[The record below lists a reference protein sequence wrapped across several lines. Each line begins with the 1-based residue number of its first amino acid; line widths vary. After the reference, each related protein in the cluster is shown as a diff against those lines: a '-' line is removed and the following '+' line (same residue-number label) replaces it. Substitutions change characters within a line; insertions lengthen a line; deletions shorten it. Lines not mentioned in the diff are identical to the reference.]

1 MKSFANIIE
10 LDISSPD
17 TRLIFAPF
25 GGVWIASINEIY
37 SLYKDSYFD
46 ELFNIEENELY
57 NLFNIGSISVAEGG
71 QSSDNDRG
79 YIEVFSLEALYKQNK
94 SYYQYTENK
103 INYIAIHF
111 NNFETPYSKK
121 NIIINIKRL
130 FSTREWDAC
139 GDCPHC
145 VPPSVLDSNNNSP
158 AKGTLREAG
167 SRLITELNNIYIEP
181 RVEEIDT
188 ADIEGDSLSFDT
200 IQTNEMSVTLRNDDG
215 LFDDFSNL
223 YGNRFLVRQVFD
235 GSNFSDSKIIFSGF
249 IQKPEYSFL
258 ETVTITAS
266 DIRASFSAE
275 LPKNVFS
282 EKEYP
287 DLKNFPENVQ
297 SGEDIIDTCRTL
309 AAGHGII
316 VKLKPIKYYTPD
328 ILNPDLI
335 PEVVFEICDTSRHAI
350 ENIVNRNDPL
360 DENKLKPHI
369 YFIET
374 PESESEIIERE
385 NGKVISG
392 ELEIFIPEFKDYQDG
407 KGGQRVWTLDKEKG
421 QLIFRGHKQV
431 HSITDTNDNL
441 YEIYA
446 EINIPP
452 YKSLT
457 LMREIL
463 EDYENIA
470 YIKEN
475 YNIENWQLE
484 EERSREIAVLLDNDN
499 KKTTLDLIGELS
511 FLEQGRLE
519 IYDNK
524 IDFRRRR
531 AVASTRFR
539 SNEAKY
545 KIKQYCMGRVDKTV
559 EEGEYLSSCSIK
571 YDLLKSTYK
580 NIDFEEEAK
589 KRHRINAHEE
599 FETLLKRKEDAVNLS
614 NEIMKSRY
622 LLKEYYT
629 FEYYETLLFLKLFD
643 IVEFEYKRENGTY
656 YIKPCKCEILKLNIF
671 DNVIKL
677 RQL

>member
-46 ELFNIEENELY
+46 ELFSIKENELY
-57 NLFNIGSISVAEGG
+57 NLFNIGSISI
-71 QSSDNDRG
+71 DNDRG

-103 INYIAIHF
+103 INYIAVHF

-121 NIIINIKRL
+121 NILINIKRL
-130 FSTREWDAC
+130 FSTREW
-139 GDCPHC
+139 
-145 VPPSVLDSNNNSP
+145 LDVNNS
-158 AKGTLREAG
+158 
-167 SRLITELNNIYIEP
+167 LITELNNIYVEP

-188 ADIEGDSLSFDT
+188 ADIEGDSLAFDT

-215 LFDDFSNL
+215 LFDDFNNL
-223 YGNRFLVRQVFD
+223 YGNRFLVRQIFD
-235 GSNFSDSKIIFSGF
+235 GSDFSDSKIIFSGF

-258 ETVTITAS
+258 ESVTITAS

-275 LPKNVFS
+275 LPKNVFN

-297 SGEDIIDTCRTL
+297 SGEDTVDTCRTL

-350 ENIVNRNDPL
+350 ENIVNRNDKL
-360 DENKLKPHI
+360 DGNKLKPHI

-374 PESESEIIERE
+374 PESENEIIERE
-385 NGKVISG
+385 GTVISG
-392 ELEIFIPEFKDYQDG
+392 ELEIFIPEFKDYNDG
-407 KGGQRVWTLDKEKG
+407 KGSQRVWTLDKEKG

-446 EINIPP
+446 EIDIPP

-457 LMREIL
+457 LIREIL

-475 YNIENWQLE
+475 YNIENWQIE

-524 IDFRRRR
+524 IDFR
-531 AVASTRFR
+531 STRFR

-559 EEGEYLSSCSIK
+559 ESDEYLSSCSIK

-599 FETLLKRKEDAVNLS
+599 FETLLKRKEDAVSLS

-629 FEYYETLLFLKLFD
+629 FEYYETLDFLKLFD
-643 IVEFEYKRENGTY
+643 IVEFEYKRENGTH

>member
-1 MKSFANIIE
+1 MLKSFANIIE

-46 ELFNIEENELY
+46 ELFSIKENELY
-57 NLFNIGSISVAEGG
+57 NLFNIGSVSV
-71 QSSDNDRG
+71 DNDRG

-94 SYYQYTENK
+94 SYYQYKKDN

-139 GDCPHC
+139 
-145 VPPSVLDSNNNSP
+145 PPSVLDDNNNSP

-188 ADIEGDSLSFDT
+188 ADIEGDSLAFDT

-249 IQKPEYSFL
+249 IQKPEYAFL

-282 EKEYP
+282 EKEYS

-309 AAGHGII
+309 AAGHGIT
-316 VKLKPIKYYTPD
+316 VKLKPIKYYTPS

-350 ENIVNRNDPL
+350 ESIVNRNDPL

-385 NGKVISG
+385 GTVISG
-392 ELEIFIPEFKDYQDG
+392 ELEIFIPEFKDYNDG
-407 KGGQRVWTLDKEKG
+407 KGSQRVWTLDKEKG

-446 EINIPP
+446 EIDIPP

-457 LMREIL
+457 FIREIL

-475 YNIENWQLE
+475 YNIENWQIE

-519 IYDNK
+519 IDNNK
-524 IDFRRRR
+524 IDFR
-531 AVASTRFR
+531 STRFR

-559 EEGEYLSSCSIK
+559 ESDEYLSSCSIK

-580 NIDFEEEAK
+580 NTDFEEEAK
-589 KRHRINAHEE
+589 KRHRINTHEE
-599 FETLLKRKEDAVNLS
+599 FETLLKRKEDAVSLS

-629 FEYYETLLFLKLFD
+629 FEYYETLDFLKLFD

>member
-17 TRLIFAPF
+17 TKLIFAPY

-37 SLYKDSYFD
+37 SSYSNSYFN
-46 ELFNIEENELY
+46 ELFNIKENELY
-57 NLFNIGSISVAEGG
+57 NLFNIGSISV
-71 QSSDNDRG
+71 DNDRG
-79 YIEVFSLEALYKQNK
+79 YVEVFSLEALYKQNK
-94 SYYQYTENK
+94 SYYQYKKDN
-103 INYIAIHF
+103 ISYIAIHF
-111 NNFETPYSKK
+111 NNFETIYSKK
-121 NIIINIKRL
+121 NIIINIKKL
-130 FSTREWDAC
+130 FSTREW
-139 GDCPHC
+139 
-145 VPPSVLDSNNNSP
+145 LDSNNDF
-158 AKGTLREAG
+158 
-167 SRLITELNNIYIEP
+167 ITELNNMYIEP

-188 ADIEGDSLSFDT
+188 ADIEGDSLAFDT

-215 LFDDFSNL
+215 LFDDFANL
-223 YGNRFLVRQVFD
+223 YGNRFLVRQIFD
-235 GSNFSDSKIIFSGF
+235 SSNFEDSKIIFSGF

-266 DIRASFSAE
+266 DMRASFSTE

-287 DLKNFPENVQ
+287 DLKNFPENVE
-297 SGEDIIDTCRTL
+297 SGEDNIDTCRTL
-309 AAGHGII
+309 AAGHGVT

-335 PEVVFEICDTSRHAI
+335 PEVIFEICDTSRHAI
-350 ENIVNRNDPL
+350 ENIVNRNDKL
-360 DENKLKPHI
+360 DNNKLKPHV

-374 PESESEIIERE
+374 PESENEILEK
-385 NGKVISG
+385 NGTVISG
-392 ELEIFIPEFKDYQDG
+392 ELEIFIPEFKDYNDG
-407 KGGQRVWTLDKEKG
+407 KGSQRVWTLDKEKG

-446 EINIPP
+446 EIDIPP

-457 LMREIL
+457 LMREVL

-470 YIKEN
+470 YIEEN

-519 IYDNK
+519 VYDNK
-524 IDFRRRR
+524 IDFI
-531 AVASTRFR
+531 STRFR
-539 SNEAKY
+539 ENKAKY
-545 KIKQYCMGRVDKTV
+545 KLKQYCMGRVDKTV
-559 EEGEYLSSCSIK
+559 ESDEYLSSCSIK

-580 NIDFEEEAK
+580 NTEFEEEAK
-589 KRHRINAHEE
+589 KKHRINAHEE
-599 FETLLKRKEDAVNLS
+599 FETLLKLKEDAISLS

-629 FEYYETLLFLKLFD
+629 FEYYETLDFLKLFD
-643 IVEFEYKRENGTY
+643 IVEIEYERENGSY
-656 YIKPCKCEILKLNIF
+656 YIKPCLCEIIKLNIF

-677 RQL
+677 RQI

>member
-1 MKSFANIIE
+1 MIKSFANIIE
-10 LDISSPD
+10 LDISNPD
-17 TRLIFAPF
+17 IKLIFAPF
-25 GGVWIASINEIY
+25 GGVWAASINEIY
-37 SLYKDSYFD
+37 SQYLSSYFT
-46 ELFNIEENELY
+46 ELVNIQEDELY
-57 NLFNIGSISVAEGG
+57 NLFSIGSISV
-71 QSSDNDRG
+71 DNDRG

-103 INYIAIHF
+103 INYIAVHF

-130 FSTREWDAC
+130 FSTREW
-139 GDCPHC
+139 
-145 VPPSVLDSNNNSP
+145 LDGNNS
-158 AKGTLREAG
+158 
-167 SRLITELNNIYIEP
+167 LITELNNIYIEP

-188 ADIEGDSLSFDT
+188 ADIEGDSLAFDT

-223 YGNRFLVRQVFD
+223 YGNRFLVRQIFD
-235 GSNFSDSKIIFSGF
+235 SSDFSDSKIIFSGF
-249 IQKPEYSFL
+249 IQKPEYAFL

-297 SGEDIIDTCRTL
+297 SGEDTVDTCRTL

-350 ENIVNRNDPL
+350 ESIVNRNDPL

-385 NGKVISG
+385 NGAEGTHPAKVISG
-392 ELEIFIPEFKDYQDG
+392 ELEIFIPEFKDYQDD
-407 KGGQRVWTLDKEKG
+407 KGEQRVWILDKERG

-446 EINIPP
+446 EIDIPP

-457 LMREIL
+457 LIREIL

-475 YNIENWQLE
+475 YNIENWQIE

-519 IYDNK
+519 IDNNK
-524 IDFRRRR
+524 IDFR
-531 AVASTRFR
+531 STRFR

-545 KIKQYCMGRVDKTV
+545 KIKQYCMGRVDKTA
-559 EEGEYLSSCSIK
+559 ESDEYLSSCSIK

-580 NIDFEEEAK
+580 NTDFEEEAK

-599 FETLLKRKEDAVNLS
+599 FETLLKRKEDAVSLS

-629 FEYYETLLFLKLFD
+629 FEYYETLDFLKLFD

>member
-1 MKSFANIIE
+1 MLKSFANIIE

-46 ELFNIEENELY
+46 ELFSIKENELY
-57 NLFNIGSISVAEGG
+57 NLFNIGSVSV
-71 QSSDNDRG
+71 DNDRG

-94 SYYQYTENK
+94 SYYQYKKDN

-139 GDCPHC
+139 
-145 VPPSVLDSNNNSP
+145 PPSVLDSNNNSP

-167 SRLITELNNIYIEP
+167 SRLITELNNMYVEP

-188 ADIEGDSLSFDT
+188 ADIEGDSLAFDT

-223 YGNRFLVRQVFD
+223 YGNRFLVRQIFD
-235 GSNFSDSKIIFSGF
+235 GSDFDNSNIIFSGF

-309 AAGHGII
+309 AAGHGIT
-316 VKLKPIKYYTPD
+316 VKLKPIKYYTPS

-350 ENIVNRNDPL
+350 ESIVNRNDPL

-407 KGGQRVWTLDKEKG
+407 KGSQRVWTLDKEKG

-446 EINIPP
+446 EIDIPP

-457 LMREIL
+457 FIREIL

-475 YNIENWQLE
+475 YNIENWQIE

-519 IYDNK
+519 IDNNK
-524 IDFRRRR
+524 IDFR
-531 AVASTRFR
+531 STRFR

-559 EEGEYLSSCSIK
+559 ESDEYLSSCSIK

-580 NIDFEEEAK
+580 NTDFEEEAK
-589 KRHRINAHEE
+589 KRHRINTHEE
-599 FETLLKRKEDAVNLS
+599 FETLLKRKEDAVSLS

-629 FEYYETLLFLKLFD
+629 FEYYETLDFLKLFD

>member
-1 MKSFANIIE
+1 MKIFANIIE

-37 SLYKDSYFD
+37 SLYKDYYFD
-46 ELFNIEENELY
+46 ELFSIKENELY
-57 NLFNIGSISVAEGG
+57 SLFNIGSISI
-71 QSSDNDRG
+71 DNDRG

-130 FSTREWDAC
+130 FSTREW
-139 GDCPHC
+139 
-145 VPPSVLDSNNNSP
+145 LDSNNN
-158 AKGTLREAG
+158 
-167 SRLITELNNIYIEP
+167 LITELNNIYIEP

-188 ADIEGDSLSFDT
+188 VDIEGDSLAFDT

-249 IQKPEYSFL
+249 IQKPEYAFL

-275 LPKNVFS
+275 LPKNVFN

-297 SGEDIIDTCRTL
+297 SGEDTIDTCRTL

-316 VKLKPIKYYTPD
+316 VKLKPIKYYTPS

-335 PEVVFEICDTSRHAI
+335 PEVIFEICDTSRHAI

-392 ELEIFIPEFKDYQDG
+392 ELEIFIPEFKDYQDN
-407 KGGQRVWTLDKEKG
+407 KGEQRVWTLDKEKG

-519 IYDNK
+519 IYNNK
-524 IDFRRRR
+524 IDFI
-531 AVASTRFR
+531 STRFR

-599 FETLLKRKEDAVNLS
+599 FETLLKRKEDAVSLS

-629 FEYYETLLFLKLFD
+629 FEYYETLDFLKLFD

>member
-25 GGVWIASINEIY
+25 GGVWVASINEIY
-37 SLYKDSYFD
+37 SQYLSSYFT
-46 ELFNIEENELY
+46 ELVNIQEDELY
-57 NLFNIGSISVAEGG
+57 NLFSIGSISV
-71 QSSDNDRG
+71 DNDRG

-103 INYIAIHF
+103 INYIAVHF

-121 NIIINIKRL
+121 NILINIKRL
-130 FSTREWDAC
+130 FSTREWL
-139 GDCPHC
+139 DC
-145 VPPSVLDSNNNSP
+145 NNNSP
-158 AKGTLREAG
+158 QAG
-167 SRLITELNNIYIEP
+167 SRLITELNNIYVEP

-188 ADIEGDSLSFDT
+188 ADIEGDSLAFDT

-223 YGNRFLVRQVFD
+223 YGNRFLVRQIFD
-235 GSNFSDSKIIFSGF
+235 GSDFSDSKIIFSGF

-258 ETVTITAS
+258 ESVTITAS

-297 SGEDIIDTCRTL
+297 SGEDIVDTCRTF

-374 PESESEIIERE
+374 PESENEIIERE
-385 NGKVISG
+385 GTVISG
-392 ELEIFIPEFKDYQDG
+392 ELEIFIPEFKDYQDENG
-407 KGGQRVWTLDKEKG
+407 EQRVWILDKEKG
-421 QLIFRGHKQV
+421 QLIFRGHKQI

-441 YEIYA
+441 YELYA
-446 EINIPP
+446 EIDIPP

-457 LMREIL
+457 LIREIL

-475 YNIENWQLE
+475 YNIENWQIE

-519 IYDNK
+519 IDNNK
-524 IDFRRRR
+524 IDFI
-531 AVASTRFR
+531 STRFR

-599 FETLLKRKEDAVNLS
+599 FETLLKRKEDAVSLS

-629 FEYYETLLFLKLFD
+629 FEYYETLDFLKLFD

>member
-1 MKSFANIIE
+1 MLKSFANIIE

-37 SLYKDSYFD
+37 SLYKDSYFNK
-46 ELFNIEENELY
+46 LFNIKENELY
-57 NLFNIGSISVAEGG
+57 NLFNIGSISV
-71 QSSDNDRG
+71 DNDRG

-103 INYIAIHF
+103 INYIAVHF

-130 FSTREWDAC
+130 FSTREWANE
-139 GDCPHC
+139 
-145 VPPSVLDSNNNSP
+145 NN
-158 AKGTLREAG
+158 
-167 SRLITELNNIYIEP
+167 RLVTELNNLYVEP

-188 ADIEGDSLSFDT
+188 ADIEGDSLAFDT

-223 YGNRFLVRQVFD
+223 YGNRFLVRQIFD
-235 GSNFSDSKIIFSGF
+235 YQADSRMPADFNKSAGAYNEAGSVAAISDFSDSKIIFSGF

-297 SGEDIIDTCRTL
+297 SGEDTIDTCRTL
-309 AAGHGII
+309 AAGKGIT

-350 ENIVNRNDPL
+350 ESIVNRNDPL
-360 DENKLKPHI
+360 DNNKLKPHI
-369 YFIET
+369 FFIEKAQ
-374 PESESEIIERE
+374 SDSQLVIG
-385 NGKVISG
+385 GKTITG
-392 ELEIFIPEFKDYQDG
+392 DLEQFINEFRDYKDG
-407 KGGQRVWTLDKEKG
+407 KGTQRVWTLDKEKG
-421 QLIFRGHKQV
+421 QLIFRGEKQV
-431 HSITDTNDNL
+431 KSICAGMSDSSTNMSDEL
-441 YEIYA
+441 IEIYA
-446 EINIPP
+446 EIDIPP

-457 LMREIL
+457 LIREVL

-475 YNIENWQLE
+475 YNIENWQIE

-519 IYDNK
+519 IYNNK
-524 IDFRRRR
+524 IDFI
-531 AVASTRFR
+531 STRFR
-539 SNEAKY
+539 ENKAKY
-545 KIKQYCMGRVDKTV
+545 KIKQHCMGRVDKTA
-559 EEGEYLSSCSIK
+559 ESDEYLSSLSIK

-580 NIDFEEEAK
+580 NTDFEEEAK

-599 FETLLKRKEDAVNLS
+599 FETLLKRKEDAVSLS

-643 IVEFEYKRENGTY
+643 IVEFEYKRENGSY
-656 YIKPCKCEILKLNIF
+656 FIKPCLCEIVKLNIF
-671 DNVIKL
+671 DNIIKL

>member
-1 MKSFANIIE
+1 MLKSFANIIE

-17 TRLIFAPF
+17 TKLIFAPS

-37 SLYKDSYFD
+37 SSYSNSYFN
-46 ELFNIEENELY
+46 ELFNIKESELY
-57 NLFNIGSISVAEGG
+57 NLFNIGSISV
-71 QSSDNDRG
+71 DNDRG
-79 YIEVFSLEALYKQNK
+79 YVEVFSLEALYKQNK
-94 SYYQYTENK
+94 SYYQYKKDN
-103 INYIAIHF
+103 ISYIAIHF
-111 NNFETPYSKK
+111 NNFETIYSKK
-121 NIIINIKRL
+121 NIIINIKKL
-130 FSTREWDAC
+130 FSTREW
-139 GDCPHC
+139 
-145 VPPSVLDSNNNSP
+145 LDSNND
-158 AKGTLREAG
+158 
-167 SRLITELNNIYIEP
+167 LITELNNMYIEP

-188 ADIEGDSLSFDT
+188 ADIEGDSLAFDT
-200 IQTNEMSVTLRNDDG
+200 IQTNEMSVTLRNEDG
-215 LFDDFSNL
+215 LFDDFANL
-223 YGNRFLVRQVFD
+223 YGNRFLVRQIFD
-235 GSNFSDSKIIFSGF
+235 SSDFEDSKIIFSGF

-266 DIRASFSAE
+266 DMRASFSTE

-287 DLKNFPENVQ
+287 DLKNFPENVE
-297 SGEDIIDTCRTL
+297 SGEDNIDTCRTL
-309 AAGHGII
+309 AAGHGIT

-335 PEVVFEICDTSRHAI
+335 PEVIFEICDTSRHAI
-350 ENIVNRNDPL
+350 ENIVNRNDKL
-360 DENKLKPHI
+360 DNNKLKPHV

-374 PESESEIIERE
+374 PESENEILEK
-385 NGKVISG
+385 NGTVISG
-392 ELEIFIPEFKDYQDG
+392 ELEIFIPEFKDYNDG
-407 KGGQRVWTLDKEKG
+407 KGSQRVWTLDKEKG

-446 EINIPP
+446 EIDIPP

-457 LMREIL
+457 LMREVL

-519 IYDNK
+519 VYDNK
-524 IDFRRRR
+524 IDFI
-531 AVASTRFR
+531 STRFR
-539 SNEAKY
+539 ENKAKY
-545 KIKQYCMGRVDKTV
+545 KLKQYCMGRVDKTV
-559 EEGEYLSSCSIK
+559 ESDEYLSSCSIK

-580 NIDFEEEAK
+580 NTEFEEEAK
-589 KRHRINAHEE
+589 KKHRINAHEE
-599 FETLLKRKEDAVNLS
+599 FETLLKRKEDAISLS

-629 FEYYETLLFLKLFD
+629 FEYYETLDFLKLFD
-643 IVEFEYKRENGTY
+643 IVEIEYERENGSY
-656 YIKPCKCEILKLNIF
+656 YIKPCLCEIIKLNIF

-677 RQL
+677 RQI

>member
-1 MKSFANIIE
+1 MLKSFANIIE

-17 TRLIFAPF
+17 TKLIFAPS

-37 SLYKDSYFD
+37 SSYSNSYFN
-46 ELFNIEENELY
+46 ELFNIKESELY
-57 NLFNIGSISVAEGG
+57 NLFNIGSISV
-71 QSSDNDRG
+71 DNDRG
-79 YIEVFSLEALYKQNK
+79 YVEVFSLEALYKQNK
-94 SYYQYTENK
+94 SYYQYKKDN
-103 INYIAIHF
+103 ISYIAIHF
-111 NNFETPYSKK
+111 YNFETIYSKK
-121 NIIINIKRL
+121 NIIINIKKL
-130 FSTREWDAC
+130 FSTREW
-139 GDCPHC
+139 
-145 VPPSVLDSNNNSP
+145 LDSNND
-158 AKGTLREAG
+158 
-167 SRLITELNNIYIEP
+167 LITELNNMYIEP

-188 ADIEGDSLSFDT
+188 ADIEGDSLAFDT

-215 LFDDFSNL
+215 LFDDFANL
-223 YGNRFLVRQVFD
+223 YGNRFLVRQIFD
-235 GSNFSDSKIIFSGF
+235 SSNFEDSKIIFSGF

-266 DIRASFSAE
+266 DMRASFSTE

-287 DLKNFPENVQ
+287 DLKNFPENVD
-297 SGEDIIDTCRTL
+297 SGEDNIDTCRTL
-309 AAGHGII
+309 AAGHGIT

-335 PEVVFEICDTSRHAI
+335 PEVIFEICDTSRHAI
-350 ENIVNRNDPL
+350 ENIVNRNDKL
-360 DENKLKPHI
+360 DNNKLKPHI

-374 PESESEIIERE
+374 PESENEILE
-385 NGKVISG
+385 NNGTVISG
-392 ELEIFIPEFKDYQDG
+392 ELEIFIPEFKDYNDG
-407 KGGQRVWTLDKEKG
+407 KGSQRVWTLDKEKG

-446 EINIPP
+446 EIDIPP

-457 LMREIL
+457 LMREVL

-470 YIKEN
+470 YIEEN

-519 IYDNK
+519 VYDNK
-524 IDFRRRR
+524 IDFI
-531 AVASTRFR
+531 STRFR
-539 SNEAKY
+539 ENKAKY
-545 KIKQYCMGRVDKTV
+545 KLKQYCMGRVDKTV
-559 EEGEYLSSCSIK
+559 ESDEYLSSCSIK

-580 NIDFEEEAK
+580 NTEFEEEAK
-589 KRHRINAHEE
+589 KKHRINAHEE
-599 FETLLKRKEDAVNLS
+599 FETLLKLKEDAISLS

-629 FEYYETLLFLKLFD
+629 FEYYETLDFLKLFD
-643 IVEFEYKRENGTY
+643 IVEIVYERENGCY
-656 YIKPCKCEILKLNIF
+656 YIKPCLCEIIKLNIF

-677 RQL
+677 RQI

>member
-1 MKSFANIIE
+1 MKIFANIIE

-37 SLYKDSYFD
+37 SLYKDYYFD
-46 ELFNIEENELY
+46 ELFSIKENELY
-57 NLFNIGSISVAEGG
+57 SLFNIGSISI
-71 QSSDNDRG
+71 DNDRG

-130 FSTREWDAC
+130 FSTREW
-139 GDCPHC
+139 
-145 VPPSVLDSNNNSP
+145 LDSNNN
-158 AKGTLREAG
+158 
-167 SRLITELNNIYIEP
+167 LITELNNIYIEP

-188 ADIEGDSLSFDT
+188 VDIEGDSLAFDT

-249 IQKPEYSFL
+249 IQKPEYAFL

-275 LPKNVFS
+275 LPKNVFN

-297 SGEDIIDTCRTL
+297 SGEDTIDTCRTL

-316 VKLKPIKYYTPD
+316 VKLKPIKYYTPS

-335 PEVVFEICDTSRHAI
+335 PEVIFEICDTSRHAI

-385 NGKVISG
+385 NGTIISG
-392 ELEIFIPEFKDYQDG
+392 ELEIFIPEFKDYNDG
-407 KGGQRVWTLDKEKG
+407 KGSQRVWTLDKEKG

-519 IYDNK
+519 IYNNK
-524 IDFRRRR
+524 IDFI
-531 AVASTRFR
+531 STRFR

-599 FETLLKRKEDAVNLS
+599 FETLLKRKEDAVSLS

-629 FEYYETLLFLKLFD
+629 FEYYETLDFLKLFD

>member
-1 MKSFANIIE
+1 MVNIH
-10 LDISSPD
+10 S
-17 TRLIFAPF
+17 IF
-25 GGVWIASINEIY
+25 
-37 SLYKDSYFD
+37 
-46 ELFNIEENELY
+46 LY
-57 NLFNIGSISVAEGG
+57 N
-71 QSSDNDRG
+71 
-79 YIEVFSLEALYKQNK
+79 
-94 SYYQYTENK
+94 

-139 GDCPHC
+139 
-145 VPPSVLDSNNNSP
+145 PPSVLDSNNNSP

-167 SRLITELNNIYIEP
+167 SRLITELNNMYVEP

-188 ADIEGDSLSFDT
+188 ADIEGDSLAFDT

-223 YGNRFLVRQVFD
+223 YGNRFLVRQIFD
-235 GSNFSDSKIIFSGF
+235 GSDFDNSNIIFSGF

-282 EKEYP
+282 EKEYS

-297 SGEDIIDTCRTL
+297 SGEDTIDTCRTL
-309 AAGHGII
+309 AAGHGIT
-316 VKLKPIKYYTPD
+316 VKLKPIKYYTPS

-350 ENIVNRNDPL
+350 ESIVNRNDPL

-374 PESESEIIERE
+374 PESENEIIERE
-385 NGKVISG
+385 GTVISG
-392 ELEIFIPEFKDYQDG
+392 ELEIFIPEFKDYNDG
-407 KGGQRVWTLDKEKG
+407 KGSQRVWTLDKEKG

-446 EINIPP
+446 EIDIPP

-457 LMREIL
+457 FIREIL

-475 YNIENWQLE
+475 YNIENWQIE

-519 IYDNK
+519 IDNNK
-524 IDFRRRR
+524 IDFR
-531 AVASTRFR
+531 STRFR
-539 SNEAKY
+539 ENKAKY

-599 FETLLKRKEDAVNLS
+599 FETLLKRKEDAVSLS

-629 FEYYETLLFLKLFD
+629 FEYYETLDFLKLFD
-643 IVEFEYKRENGTY
+643 IVEFEYKRENGTH

>member
-1 MKSFANIIE
+1 MLKSFANIIE

-46 ELFNIEENELY
+46 ELFSIKENELY
-57 NLFNIGSISVAEGG
+57 NLFNIGSVSV
-71 QSSDNDRG
+71 DNDRG

-94 SYYQYTENK
+94 SYYQYKKDN

-139 GDCPHC
+139 
-145 VPPSVLDSNNNSP
+145 PPSVLDSNNNSP

-188 ADIEGDSLSFDT
+188 ADIEGDSLAFDT

-249 IQKPEYSFL
+249 IQKPEYAFL

-282 EKEYP
+282 EKEYS

-297 SGEDIIDTCRTL
+297 SGEDTIDTCRTL
-309 AAGHGII
+309 AAGHGIT
-316 VKLKPIKYYTPD
+316 VKLKPIKYYTPS

-350 ENIVNRNDPL
+350 ESIVNRNDPL

-374 PESESEIIERE
+374 PESENEIIERE
-385 NGKVISG
+385 GTVISG
-392 ELEIFIPEFKDYQDG
+392 ELEIFIPEFKDYNDG
-407 KGGQRVWTLDKEKG
+407 KGSQRVWTLDKEKG

-446 EINIPP
+446 EIDIPP

-457 LMREIL
+457 FIREIL

-475 YNIENWQLE
+475 YNIENWQIE

-519 IYDNK
+519 IDNNK
-524 IDFRRRR
+524 IDFR
-531 AVASTRFR
+531 STRFR

-559 EEGEYLSSCSIK
+559 ESDEYLSSCSIK

-580 NIDFEEEAK
+580 NTDFEEEAK
-589 KRHRINAHEE
+589 KRHRINTHEE
-599 FETLLKRKEDAVNLS
+599 FETLLKRKEDAVSLS

-629 FEYYETLLFLKLFD
+629 FEYYETLDFLKLFD

>member
-1 MKSFANIIE
+1 MLKSFANIIE

-17 TRLIFAPF
+17 TKLIFAPS

-37 SLYKDSYFD
+37 SSYSNSYFN
-46 ELFNIEENELY
+46 ELFNIKESELY
-57 NLFNIGSISVAEGG
+57 NLFNIGSISV
-71 QSSDNDRG
+71 DNDRG
-79 YIEVFSLEALYKQNK
+79 YVEVFSLEALYKQNK
-94 SYYQYTENK
+94 SYYQYKKDN
-103 INYIAIHF
+103 ISYIAIHF
-111 NNFETPYSKK
+111 NNFETIYSKN
-121 NIIINIKRL
+121 NIIINIKKL
-130 FSTREWDAC
+130 FSTREW
-139 GDCPHC
+139 
-145 VPPSVLDSNNNSP
+145 LDSNND
-158 AKGTLREAG
+158 
-167 SRLITELNNIYIEP
+167 LITELNNMYIEP

-188 ADIEGDSLSFDT
+188 ADIEGDSIAFDT
-200 IQTNEMSVTLRNDDG
+200 IQTNEMSVTLRNEDG
-215 LFDDFSNL
+215 LFDDFANL
-223 YGNRFLVRQVFD
+223 YGNRFLVRQIFD
-235 GSNFSDSKIIFSGF
+235 SSDFEDSKIIFSGF

-266 DIRASFSAE
+266 DMRASFSTE

-287 DLKNFPENVQ
+287 DLKNFPENVE
-297 SGEDIIDTCRTL
+297 SGEDNIDTCRTL

-335 PEVVFEICDTSRHAI
+335 PEVIFEICDTSRHAI
-350 ENIVNRNDPL
+350 ENIVNRNDKL
-360 DENKLKPHI
+360 DNNKLKPHV

-374 PESESEIIERE
+374 PESENEILEK
-385 NGKVISG
+385 NGTVISG
-392 ELEIFIPEFKDYQDG
+392 ELEIFIPEFKDYNDG
-407 KGGQRVWTLDKEKG
+407 KGSQRVWTLDKEKG

-446 EINIPP
+446 EIDIPP

-457 LMREIL
+457 LMREVL

-475 YNIENWQLE
+475 YNLENWQLE

-519 IYDNK
+519 VYDNK
-524 IDFRRRR
+524 IDFI
-531 AVASTRFR
+531 STRFR
-539 SNEAKY
+539 ENKAKY
-545 KIKQYCMGRVDKTV
+545 KLKQYCMGRIDKTV
-559 EEGEYLSSCSIK
+559 ESDEYLSSCSIK

-580 NIDFEEEAK
+580 NTEFEEEAK
-589 KRHRINAHEE
+589 KKHRINAHEE
-599 FETLLKRKEDAVNLS
+599 FETLLKLKEDAISLS

-629 FEYYETLLFLKLFD
+629 FEYYETLDFLKLFD
-643 IVEFEYKRENGTY
+643 IVEIEYERENGSY
-656 YIKPCKCEILKLNIF
+656 YIKPCLCEIIKLNIF

-677 RQL
+677 RQI

>member
-1 MKSFANIIE
+1 MIKSFANIIE

-17 TRLIFAPF
+17 TRLIFAPSA
-25 GGVWIASINEIY
+25 GVWIASINEIY
-37 SLYKDSYFD
+37 SLYKDSYFN

-57 NLFNIGSISVAEGG
+57 NLFNIGSISV
-71 QSSDNDRG
+71 DNDRG
-79 YIEVFSLEALYKQNK
+79 YIEVFSLEALYQQNK

-130 FSTREWDAC
+130 FSTREW
-139 GDCPHC
+139 
-145 VPPSVLDSNNNSP
+145 LDSNNS
-158 AKGTLREAG
+158 
-167 SRLITELNNIYIEP
+167 LITELNNIYIEP

-188 ADIEGDSLSFDT
+188 ADIEGDSLAFDT

-215 LFDDFSNL
+215 LFDDFINL

-235 GSNFSDSKIIFSGF
+235 GSDFFDSKIIFSGF
-249 IQKPEYSFL
+249 IQKPDYAFL

-266 DIRASFSAE
+266 DIRASFSTE

-282 EKEYP
+282 EKEYS

-297 SGEDIIDTCRTL
+297 SGEDTIDTCRTL

-350 ENIVNRNDPL
+350 ESIVNRNDKL
-360 DENKLKPHI
+360 DGNKLKPHI

-374 PESESEIIERE
+374 PESENEIIERE
-385 NGKVISG
+385 GTVISG
-392 ELEIFIPEFKDYQDG
+392 ELEIFIPEFKDYNDG
-407 KGGQRVWTLDKEKG
+407 KGSQRVWTLDKEKG

-446 EINIPP
+446 EIDIPP

-475 YNIENWQLE
+475 YNIENWQIE
-484 EERSREIAVLLDNDN
+484 EERSREIAILLDNDN

-524 IDFRRRR
+524 IDFI
-531 AVASTRFR
+531 STRFR

-580 NIDFEEEAK
+580 NTDFEEEAK

-599 FETLLKRKEDAVNLS
+599 FETLLKRKEDTISLS

-629 FEYYETLLFLKLFD
+629 FEYYETLDFLKLFD
-643 IVEFEYKRENGTY
+643 IVEFEYRRENGTY

>member
-1 MKSFANIIE
+1 MLKSFANIIE

-17 TRLIFAPF
+17 TRLIFAPS
-25 GGVWIASINEIY
+25 GCVWVASINEIY
-37 SLYKDSYFD
+37 SLYRDSYFN

-57 NLFNIGSISVAEGG
+57 NLFNIGSISV
-71 QSSDNDRG
+71 DNDRG

-94 SYYQYTENK
+94 SYYQYKKDN
-103 INYIAIHF
+103 INYIAVHF
-111 NNFETPYSKK
+111 NNFETIYSKK

-130 FSTREWDAC
+130 FSTREW
-139 GDCPHC
+139 
-145 VPPSVLDSNNNSP
+145 LDSNNNSP
-158 AKGTLREAG
+158 QAG
-167 SRLITELNNIYIEP
+167 SRLITELNNMYIEP

-188 ADIEGDSLSFDT
+188 ADIEGDSLAFDT

-223 YGNRFLVRQVFD
+223 YGNRFLVRQIFD
-235 GSNFSDSKIIFSGF
+235 YQADSRMPADFNKSAGAYNEAGSVATIKDSKIIFSGF

-266 DIRASFSAE
+266 DIRASFSTE

-282 EKEYP
+282 EKEYS

-297 SGEDIIDTCRTL
+297 SGEDTIDTCRTL
-309 AAGHGII
+309 AAGHGIT

-335 PEVVFEICDTSRHAI
+335 PEVVFEICDTSRNAI
-350 ENIVNRNDPL
+350 ESIVNRNDPL
-360 DENKLKPHI
+360 DNNKLKPHI

-374 PESESEIIERE
+374 PESENEIIER
-385 NGKVISG
+385 NGTVISG
-392 ELEIFIPEFKDYQDG
+392 ELEIFIPEFKDYNDG
-407 KGGQRVWTLDKEKG
+407 NGEQRVWTLDKEKG
-421 QLIFRGHKQV
+421 QLIFRGKNQV

-446 EINIPP
+446 EIDIPP

-457 LMREIL
+457 LIREIL

-475 YNIENWQLE
+475 YNIENWQIE

-519 IYDNK
+519 IDNNK
-524 IDFRRRR
+524 IDFI
-531 AVASTRFR
+531 STRFR

-545 KIKQYCMGRVDKTV
+545 KIKQYCMGRVDKTA
-559 EEGEYLSSCSIK
+559 ESDEYLSSCSIK

-580 NIDFEEEAK
+580 NTDFEEEAK

-599 FETLLKRKEDAVNLS
+599 FETLLKRKEDAVSLS

-629 FEYYETLLFLKLFD
+629 FEYYETLDFLKLFD

>member
-1 MKSFANIIE
+1 MLKSFANIIE

-37 SLYKDSYFD
+37 SKYSSSYFA
-46 ELFNIEENELY
+46 ELFSIKENELY

-130 FSTREWDAC
+130 FSTREWSDE
-139 GDCPHC
+139 
-145 VPPSVLDSNNNSP
+145 NN
-158 AKGTLREAG
+158 
-167 SRLITELNNIYIEP
+167 RLVTELNNIYIEP

-188 ADIEGDSLSFDT
+188 ADIEGDSLAFDT

-235 GSNFSDSKIIFSGF
+235 GSDFSDSKIIFSGF
-249 IQKPEYSFL
+249 IQKPDYAFL

-309 AAGHGII
+309 AVGHGII

-407 KGGQRVWTLDKEKG
+407 KGSQRVWTLDKEKG

-446 EINIPP
+446 EIDIPP

-457 LMREIL
+457 FIREIL

-475 YNIENWQLE
+475 YNIENWQIE
-484 EERSREIAVLLDNDN
+484 EERSREIALLLDNDN

-580 NIDFEEEAK
+580 NTDFEEEAK

-599 FETLLKRKEDAVNLS
+599 FETLLKRKEDAVSLS

-656 YIKPCKCEILKLNIF
+656 YIKPCLCEIVKLNIF

>member
-1 MKSFANIIE
+1 MLKSFANIIE

-37 SLYKDSYFD
+37 SLYRDSYFN
-46 ELFNIEENELY
+46 ELFFNIEENELY
-57 NLFNIGSISVAEGG
+57 NLFNIGSISI
-71 QSSDNDRG
+71 DNDRG

-94 SYYQYTENK
+94 SYYQYKKDN

-111 NNFETPYSKK
+111 NNFEIPYSKK

-139 GDCPHC
+139 
-145 VPPSVLDSNNNSP
+145 PPSVPDNNN
-158 AKGTLREAG
+158 
-167 SRLITELNNIYIEP
+167 RLITELNNIYIEP

-188 ADIEGDSLSFDT
+188 ADIEGDSLAFDT

-249 IQKPEYSFL
+249 IQKPEYAFL

-297 SGEDIIDTCRTL
+297 SGEDTIDTCRTL

-316 VKLKPIKYYTPD
+316 VKLKPIKYYTPS

-374 PESESEIIERE
+374 PESENEIIERE

-392 ELEIFIPEFKDYQDG
+392 ELEIFIPEFKDYQDN
-407 KGGQRVWTLDKEKG
+407 KGEQRVWTLDKEKG

-446 EINIPP
+446 EIDIPP

-475 YNIENWQLE
+475 YNIENWQIE

-499 KKTTLDLIGELS
+499 KKTTLDFIGELS

-524 IDFRRRR
+524 IDFI
-531 AVASTRFR
+531 STRFR

-580 NIDFEEEAK
+580 NTNFEEEAK

-599 FETLLKRKEDAVNLS
+599 FETLLKRKEDAINLS

-629 FEYYETLLFLKLFD
+629 FEYYETLDFLKLFD

>member
-1 MKSFANIIE
+1 MLKSFANIIE

-17 TRLIFAPF
+17 TRLIFAPS
-25 GGVWIASINEIY
+25 GGVWTASINEIY
-37 SLYKDSYFD
+37 SLYKDSYFN

-130 FSTREWDAC
+130 FSTREWSDE
-139 GDCPHC
+139 
-145 VPPSVLDSNNNSP
+145 NN
-158 AKGTLREAG
+158 
-167 SRLITELNNIYIEP
+167 RLVTELNNIYIEP

-188 ADIEGDSLSFDT
+188 ADIEGDSLAFDT

-223 YGNRFLVRQVFD
+223 YGNRFLVRQIFD
-235 GSNFSDSKIIFSGF
+235 GSDFDNSNIIFSGF

-282 EKEYP
+282 EKEYS

-297 SGEDIIDTCRTL
+297 SGEDTIDTCRTL

-316 VKLKPIKYYTPD
+316 VKLKPIKYYTPS

-335 PEVVFEICDTSRHAI
+335 PEVIFEICDTSRHAI

-385 NGKVISG
+385 NGTIISG
-392 ELEIFIPEFKDYQDG
+392 ELEIFIPEFKDYNDG

-519 IYDNK
+519 IYNNK
-524 IDFRRRR
+524 IDFI
-531 AVASTRFR
+531 STRFR

-599 FETLLKRKEDAVNLS
+599 FETLLKRKEDAVSLS

-629 FEYYETLLFLKLFD
+629 FEYYETLDFLKLFD
-643 IVEFEYKRENGTY
+643 IVEFEYKRENGTH

>member
-25 GGVWIASINEIY
+25 GGVWTASINEIY
-37 SLYKDSYFD
+37 SQYLSSYFT
-46 ELFNIEENELY
+46 ELVNIQEDELY
-57 NLFNIGSISVAEGG
+57 NLFNIGSISV
-71 QSSDNDRG
+71 DNDRG
-79 YIEVFSLEALYKQNK
+79 YIEVFSLEALYQQNK
-94 SYYQYTENK
+94 SYYQYIENK
-103 INYIAIHF
+103 INYIAVHF

-130 FSTREWDAC
+130 FSTREWA
-139 GDCPHC
+139 
-145 VPPSVLDSNNNSP
+145 DSNNNI
-158 AKGTLREAG
+158 
-167 SRLITELNNIYIEP
+167 ITELNNMYIEP

-188 ADIEGDSLSFDT
+188 ADIEGDSLAFDT

-223 YGNRFLVRQVFD
+223 YGNRFLVRQIFD
-235 GSNFSDSKIIFSGF
+235 GSDFDNSNIIFSGF

-258 ETVTITAS
+258 ETITITAS
-266 DIRASFSAE
+266 DIRASFSTE

-282 EKEYP
+282 EKEYS

-297 SGEDIIDTCRTL
+297 SGEDTIDTCRTL
-309 AAGHGII
+309 AAGHGIT

-335 PEVVFEICDTSRHAI
+335 PEVVFEICDTSRNAI
-350 ENIVNRNDPL
+350 ESIVNRNDKL
-360 DENKLKPHI
+360 DNNRLKPHI

-374 PESESEIIERE
+374 PESENEIIEK
-385 NGKVISG
+385 NGTVISG

-407 KGGQRVWTLDKEKG
+407 KGSQRVWTLDKEKG
-421 QLIFRGHKQV
+421 QLIFRGKNQV

-446 EINIPP
+446 EIDIPP

-457 LMREIL
+457 LIREIL

-475 YNIENWQLE
+475 YNIENWQIE

-519 IYDNK
+519 IYNNK
-524 IDFRRRR
+524 IDFI
-531 AVASTRFR
+531 STRFR

-559 EEGEYLSSCSIK
+559 ESDEYLSSCSIK

-580 NIDFEEEAK
+580 NTDFEEEAK

-599 FETLLKRKEDAVNLS
+599 FETLLKRKEDAVSLS

-629 FEYYETLLFLKLFD
+629 FEYYETLDFLKLFD
-643 IVEFEYKRENGTY
+643 IVEIEYKREDESY
-656 YIKPCKCEILKLNIF
+656 YIKPCLCEIIKLNIF

-677 RQL
+677 RQI

>member
-1 MKSFANIIE
+1 MIKSFANIIE

-17 TRLIFAPF
+17 TRLIFAPSA
-25 GGVWIASINEIY
+25 GVWIASINEIY
-37 SLYKDSYFD
+37 SLYKDSYFN

-57 NLFNIGSISVAEGG
+57 NLFNIGSISV
-71 QSSDNDRG
+71 DNDRG
-79 YIEVFSLEALYKQNK
+79 YIEVFSLEALYQQNK

-130 FSTREWDAC
+130 FSTREW
-139 GDCPHC
+139 
-145 VPPSVLDSNNNSP
+145 LDSNNNSP
-158 AKGTLREAG
+158 QAG

-188 ADIEGDSLSFDT
+188 ADIEGDSLAFDT

-215 LFDDFSNL
+215 LFDDFINL

-235 GSNFSDSKIIFSGF
+235 GSDFFDSKIIFSGF
-249 IQKPEYSFL
+249 IQKPDYAFL

-266 DIRASFSAE
+266 DIRASFSTE

-282 EKEYP
+282 EKEYS

-297 SGEDIIDTCRTL
+297 SGEDTIDTCRTL

-350 ENIVNRNDPL
+350 ESIVNRNDKL
-360 DENKLKPHI
+360 DGNKLKPHI

-374 PESESEIIERE
+374 PESENEIIERE

-392 ELEIFIPEFKDYQDG
+392 ELEIFIPEFKDYNDG
-407 KGGQRVWTLDKEKG
+407 KGSQRVWTLDKEKG
-421 QLIFRGHKQV
+421 QLIFRGHKQI

-441 YEIYA
+441 YELYA
-446 EINIPP
+446 EIDIPP

-457 LMREIL
+457 LIREIL

-475 YNIENWQLE
+475 YNIENWQIE
-484 EERSREIAVLLDNDN
+484 EERSREIAILLDNDN

-524 IDFRRRR
+524 IDFI
-531 AVASTRFR
+531 STRFR

-580 NIDFEEEAK
+580 NTDFEEEAK

-599 FETLLKRKEDAVNLS
+599 FETLLKRKEDTISLS

-629 FEYYETLLFLKLFD
+629 FEYYETLDFLKLFD
-643 IVEFEYKRENGTY
+643 IVEFEYRRENGTY

>member
-1 MKSFANIIE
+1 MLKSFANIIE

-17 TRLIFAPF
+17 TKLIFAPS

-37 SLYKDSYFD
+37 SSYSNSYFN
-46 ELFNIEENELY
+46 ELFNIKESELY
-57 NLFNIGSISVAEGG
+57 NLFNIGSISV
-71 QSSDNDRG
+71 DNDRG
-79 YIEVFSLEALYKQNK
+79 YVEVFSLEALYKQNK
-94 SYYQYTENK
+94 SYYQYKKDN
-103 INYIAIHF
+103 ISYIAIHF
-111 NNFETPYSKK
+111 NNFETIYSKK
-121 NIIINIKRL
+121 NIIINIKKL
-130 FSTREWDAC
+130 FSTREW
-139 GDCPHC
+139 
-145 VPPSVLDSNNNSP
+145 LDSNND
-158 AKGTLREAG
+158 
-167 SRLITELNNIYIEP
+167 LITELNNMYIEP

-188 ADIEGDSLSFDT
+188 ADIEGDSLAFDT

-215 LFDDFSNL
+215 LFDDFANL
-223 YGNRFLVRQVFD
+223 YGNRFLVRQIFD
-235 GSNFSDSKIIFSGF
+235 SSDFEDSKIIFSGF

-258 ETVTITAS
+258 ETVTITAL
-266 DIRASFSAE
+266 DMRASFSTE

-287 DLKNFPENVQ
+287 DLKNFPENVD
-297 SGEDIIDTCRTL
+297 SGEDNIDTCRTL

-328 ILNPDLI
+328 ILNSDLI
-335 PEVVFEICDTSRHAI
+335 PEVIFEICDTSRHAI
-350 ENIVNRNDPL
+350 ENIVNRNDKL
-360 DENKLKPHI
+360 DNNKLKPHV

-374 PESESEIIERE
+374 PESENEILE
-385 NGKVISG
+385 NNGTVISG
-392 ELEIFIPEFKDYQDG
+392 ELEIFIPEFKDYNDG
-407 KGGQRVWTLDKEKG
+407 KGSQRVWTLDKEKG

-446 EINIPP
+446 EIDIPP

-457 LMREIL
+457 LMREVL

-470 YIKEN
+470 YIEEN

-519 IYDNK
+519 VYDNK
-524 IDFRRRR
+524 IDFI
-531 AVASTRFR
+531 STRFR
-539 SNEAKY
+539 ENKAKY
-545 KIKQYCMGRVDKTV
+545 KLKQYCMGRVDKTV
-559 EEGEYLSSCSIK
+559 ESDEYLSSCSIK

-580 NIDFEEEAK
+580 NTEFEEEAK
-589 KRHRINAHEE
+589 KKHRINAHEE
-599 FETLLKRKEDAVNLS
+599 FETLLKLKEDAISLS

-629 FEYYETLLFLKLFD
+629 FEYYETLDFLKLFD
-643 IVEFEYKRENGTY
+643 IVEIEYERENGSY
-656 YIKPCKCEILKLNIF
+656 YIKPCLCEIIKLNIF

-677 RQL
+677 RQI

>member
-1 MKSFANIIE
+1 MLKSFANIIE

-17 TRLIFAPF
+17 TKLIFAPS

-37 SLYKDSYFD
+37 SSYSNSYFN
-46 ELFNIEENELY
+46 ELFNIKESELY
-57 NLFNIGSISVAEGG
+57 NLFNIGSISV
-71 QSSDNDRG
+71 DNDRG
-79 YIEVFSLEALYKQNK
+79 YVEVFSLEALYKQNK
-94 SYYQYTENK
+94 SYYQYKKDN

-111 NNFETPYSKK
+111 NNFETIYSKK
-121 NIIINIKRL
+121 NIIINIKKL
-130 FSTREWDAC
+130 FSTREW
-139 GDCPHC
+139 
-145 VPPSVLDSNNNSP
+145 LDSNNDF
-158 AKGTLREAG
+158 
-167 SRLITELNNIYIEP
+167 ITELNNMYIEP

-188 ADIEGDSLSFDT
+188 ADIEGDSLAFDT

-215 LFDDFSNL
+215 LFDDFANL
-223 YGNRFLVRQVFD
+223 YGNRFLVRQIFD
-235 GSNFSDSKIIFSGF
+235 SSNFEDSKIIFSGF

-258 ETVTITAS
+258 ETVIITAS
-266 DIRASFSAE
+266 DIRASFSTE

-287 DLKNFPENVQ
+287 DLKNFPENVE
-297 SGEDIIDTCRTL
+297 SGEDNIDTCRTL
-309 AAGHGII
+309 AAGHGVT

-335 PEVVFEICDTSRHAI
+335 PEVIFEICDTSRHAI
-350 ENIVNRNDPL
+350 ENIVNRNDKL
-360 DENKLKPHI
+360 DNNKLKPHV

-374 PESESEIIERE
+374 PESENEILEK
-385 NGKVISG
+385 NGTVISG
-392 ELEIFIPEFKDYQDG
+392 ELEIFIPEFKDYNDG
-407 KGGQRVWTLDKEKG
+407 KGSQRVWTLDKEKG

-446 EINIPP
+446 EIDIPP

-457 LMREIL
+457 LMREVL

-519 IYDNK
+519 VYDNK
-524 IDFRRRR
+524 IDFI
-531 AVASTRFR
+531 STRFR
-539 SNEAKY
+539 ENKAKY
-545 KIKQYCMGRVDKTV
+545 KLKQYCMGRVDKTV
-559 EEGEYLSSCSIK
+559 ESDEYLSSCSIK

-580 NIDFEEEAK
+580 NTEFEEEAK
-589 KRHRINAHEE
+589 KKHRINAHEE
-599 FETLLKRKEDAVNLS
+599 FETLLKRKEDAISLS

-629 FEYYETLLFLKLFD
+629 FEYYETLDFLKLFD
-643 IVEFEYKRENGTY
+643 IVEIEYERENGSY
-656 YIKPCKCEILKLNIF
+656 YIKPCLCEIIKLNIF

-677 RQL
+677 RQI

>member
-1 MKSFANIIE
+1 MLKSFANIIE

-46 ELFNIEENELY
+46 ELFSIKENELY
-57 NLFNIGSISVAEGG
+57 NLFNIGSVSV
-71 QSSDNDRG
+71 DNDRG

-94 SYYQYTENK
+94 SYYQYKKDN

-139 GDCPHC
+139 
-145 VPPSVLDSNNNSP
+145 PPSVLDDNNNSP

-188 ADIEGDSLSFDT
+188 ADIEGDSLAFDT

-249 IQKPEYSFL
+249 IQKPEYAFL

-309 AAGHGII
+309 AAGHGIT
-316 VKLKPIKYYTPD
+316 VKLKPIKYYTPS

-350 ENIVNRNDPL
+350 ESIVNRNDPL

-385 NGKVISG
+385 NGNVISG

-407 KGGQRVWTLDKEKG
+407 KGSQRVWTLDKEKG

-446 EINIPP
+446 EIDIPP

-457 LMREIL
+457 FIREIL

-475 YNIENWQLE
+475 YNIENWQIE

-519 IYDNK
+519 IDNNK
-524 IDFRRRR
+524 IDFR
-531 AVASTRFR
+531 STRFR

-559 EEGEYLSSCSIK
+559 ESDEYLSSCSIK

-580 NIDFEEEAK
+580 NTDFEEEAK
-589 KRHRINAHEE
+589 KRHRINTHEE
-599 FETLLKRKEDAVNLS
+599 FETLLKRKEDAVSLS

-629 FEYYETLLFLKLFD
+629 FEYYETLDFLKLFD

>member
-1 MKSFANIIE
+1 MLKSFACVIE

-17 TRLIFAPF
+17 TRLIFFPQ
-25 GGVWIASINEIY
+25 GGVWTASINEIY
-37 SLYKDSYFD
+37 SLYKDSYFN
-46 ELFNIEENELY
+46 ELFNIKENELY
-57 NLFNIGSISVAEGG
+57 NLFNIGSIAV
-71 QSSDNDRG
+71 DNDRG
-79 YIEVFSLEALYKQNK
+79 YIEVFSLEELYKQNK
-94 SYYQYTENK
+94 SYYQYKKDN
-103 INYIAIHF
+103 ISYIAVHF

-130 FSTREWDAC
+130 FSTREWADE
-139 GDCPHC
+139 
-145 VPPSVLDSNNNSP
+145 NN
-158 AKGTLREAG
+158 
-167 SRLITELNNIYIEP
+167 RLAAELNNMYDGCGGCPPAAIEP
-181 RVEEIDT
+181 RLEEIDT

-223 YGNRFLVRQVFD
+223 YGNRLLVRRVFD
-235 GSNFSDSKIIFSGF
+235 GSGFNNSNIIFSGF
-249 IQKPEYSFL
+249 IQKPEYAFL
-258 ETVTITAS
+258 DTVTITAS

-309 AAGHGII
+309 AAGHGIT
-316 VKLKPIKYYTPD
+316 VKLKPIKYYTPS

-335 PEVVFEICDTSRHAI
+335 PEVVFEICDTSRHSI
-350 ENIVNRNDPL
+350 ENIVSKNDPL
-360 DENKLKPHI
+360 DNNKLKPHI

-374 PESESEIIERE
+374 PESENEIIERE

-392 ELEIFIPEFKDYQDG
+392 ELEIFIPEFKDYKDG
-407 KGGQRVWTLDKEKG
+407 KGSQRVWILDKEKG

-446 EINIPP
+446 EIDIPP

-463 EDYENIA
+463 EDYENIS

-475 YNIENWQLE
+475 YNIENWQIE
-484 EERSREIAVLLDNDN
+484 EERSRETAVLLDNDN
-499 KKTTLDLIGELS
+499 KKTVLDLIGELS

-519 IYDNK
+519 IENNK
-524 IDFRRRR
+524 INFI
-531 AVASTRFR
+531 STRFR
-539 SNEAKY
+539 ENKAKY
-545 KIKQYCMGRVDKTV
+545 KIKQYCMGRVDKTA

-571 YDLLKSTYK
+571 YDLLKSAYK
-580 NIDFEEEAK
+580 NTDFEEEAK
-589 KRHRINAHEE
+589 KRHRINAYEE
-599 FETLLKRKEDAVNLS
+599 FETLLKRKEDAVSLS

-629 FEYYETLLFLKLFD
+629 FEYYETLDFLKLFD
-643 IVEFEYKRENGTY
+643 IVEFEYLREDGKY
-656 YIKPCKCEILKLNIF
+656 FIKPCLCEILKLNIF

>member
-1 MKSFANIIE
+1 MLKSFANIIE

-46 ELFNIEENELY
+46 ELFSIKENELY
-57 NLFNIGSISVAEGG
+57 NLFNIGSVSV
-71 QSSDNDRG
+71 DNDRG

-94 SYYQYTENK
+94 SYYQYKKDN

-139 GDCPHC
+139 
-145 VPPSVLDSNNNSP
+145 PPSVLDDNNNSP

-188 ADIEGDSLSFDT
+188 ADIEGDSLAFDT

-215 LFDDFSNL
+215 LFDDFCNL

-249 IQKPEYSFL
+249 IQKPEYAFL

-282 EKEYP
+282 EKEYS

-297 SGEDIIDTCRTL
+297 SGEDTIDTCRTL
-309 AAGHGII
+309 AAGHGIT
-316 VKLKPIKYYTPD
+316 VKLKPIKYYTPS

-350 ENIVNRNDPL
+350 ESIVNRNDPL

-374 PESESEIIERE
+374 PESENEIIERE
-385 NGKVISG
+385 GTVISG
-392 ELEIFIPEFKDYQDG
+392 ELEIFIPEFKDYNDG
-407 KGGQRVWTLDKEKG
+407 KGSQRVWTLDKEKG

-446 EINIPP
+446 EIDIPP

-457 LMREIL
+457 FIREIL

-475 YNIENWQLE
+475 YNIENWQIE

-519 IYDNK
+519 IDNNK
-524 IDFRRRR
+524 IDFR
-531 AVASTRFR
+531 STRFR

-559 EEGEYLSSCSIK
+559 ESDEYLSSCSIK

-580 NIDFEEEAK
+580 NTDFEEEAK
-589 KRHRINAHEE
+589 KRHRINTHEE
-599 FETLLKRKEDAVNLS
+599 FETLLKRKEDAVSLS

-629 FEYYETLLFLKLFD
+629 FEYYETLDFLKLFD

>member
-1 MKSFANIIE
+1 MLKSFANIIE

-17 TRLIFAPF
+17 TRLIFAPS
-25 GGVWIASINEIY
+25 GGVWVASINEIY
-37 SLYKDSYFD
+37 SLYRDSYFN

-57 NLFNIGSISVAEGG
+57 NLFNIGSISV
-71 QSSDNDRG
+71 DNDRG
-79 YIEVFSLEALYKQNK
+79 YIEVFSLEALYQQNK

-139 GDCPHC
+139 
-145 VPPSVLDSNNNSP
+145 PPSVLDSNNS
-158 AKGTLREAG
+158 
-167 SRLITELNNIYIEP
+167 LITELNNIYIEP

-188 ADIEGDSLSFDT
+188 VDIEGDSLAFDT

-235 GSNFSDSKIIFSGF
+235 GSDFSDSKIIFSGF
-249 IQKPEYSFL
+249 IQKPDYAFL

-275 LPKNVFS
+275 LPKNVFN
-282 EKEYP
+282 EKEYS

-297 SGEDIIDTCRTL
+297 SGEDTIDTCRTL

-392 ELEIFIPEFKDYQDG
+392 ELEIFIPEFKDYQDN
-407 KGGQRVWTLDKEKG
+407 KGEQRVWTLDKEKG

-446 EINIPP
+446 EIDIPP

-499 KKTTLDLIGELS
+499 KKTTLDFIGELS

-524 IDFRRRR
+524 IDFI
-531 AVASTRFR
+531 STRFR
-539 SNEAKY
+539 ENKAKY

-580 NIDFEEEAK
+580 NTDFEEEAK

-599 FETLLKRKEDAVNLS
+599 FETLLKRKEDAVSLS
-614 NEIMKSRY
+614 NEIMRSRY

-629 FEYYETLLFLKLFD
+629 FEYYETLDFLKLFD
-643 IVEFEYKRENGTY
+643 IVEFEYKREDGSY

-677 RQL
+677 REL

>member
-1 MKSFANIIE
+1 MLKSFANIIE

-17 TRLIFAPF
+17 TKLIFAPS

-37 SLYKDSYFD
+37 SSYSNSYFN
-46 ELFNIEENELY
+46 ELFNIKESELY
-57 NLFNIGSISVAEGG
+57 NLFNIGSISV
-71 QSSDNDRG
+71 DNDRG
-79 YIEVFSLEALYKQNK
+79 YVEVFSLEALYKQNK
-94 SYYQYTENK
+94 SYYQYKKDN
-103 INYIAIHF
+103 ISYIAIHF
-111 NNFETPYSKK
+111 NNFETIYSKK
-121 NIIINIKRL
+121 NIIINIKKL
-130 FSTREWDAC
+130 FSTREW
-139 GDCPHC
+139 
-145 VPPSVLDSNNNSP
+145 LDSNND
-158 AKGTLREAG
+158 
-167 SRLITELNNIYIEP
+167 LITELNNMYIEP

-188 ADIEGDSLSFDT
+188 ADIEGDSLAFDT
-200 IQTNEMSVTLRNDDG
+200 IQTNEMSVTLRNEDG
-215 LFDDFSNL
+215 LFDDFANL
-223 YGNRFLVRQVFD
+223 YGNRFLVRQIFD
-235 GSNFSDSKIIFSGF
+235 SSDFEDSKIIFSGF

-266 DIRASFSAE
+266 DMRASFSTE

-287 DLKNFPENVQ
+287 DLKNFPENVD
-297 SGEDIIDTCRTL
+297 SGEDNIDTCRTL

-335 PEVVFEICDTSRHAI
+335 PEVIFEICDTSRHAI
-350 ENIVNRNDPL
+350 ENIVNRNDKL
-360 DENKLKPHI
+360 DNNKLKPHV

-374 PESESEIIERE
+374 PESENEILTN
-385 NGKVISG
+385 NGTVISG
-392 ELEIFIPEFKDYQDG
+392 ELEIFIPEFKDYNDG
-407 KGGQRVWTLDKEKG
+407 KGSQRVWTLDKEKG

-446 EINIPP
+446 EIDIPP

-457 LMREIL
+457 LMREVL

-519 IYDNK
+519 VYDNK
-524 IDFRRRR
+524 IDFI
-531 AVASTRFR
+531 STRFR
-539 SNEAKY
+539 ENKAKY
-545 KIKQYCMGRVDKTV
+545 KLKQYCMGRIDKTV
-559 EEGEYLSSCSIK
+559 ESDEYLSSCSIK

-580 NIDFEEEAK
+580 NTEFEEEAK
-589 KRHRINAHEE
+589 KKHRINAHEE
-599 FETLLKRKEDAVNLS
+599 FETLLKRKEDAISLS

-629 FEYYETLLFLKLFD
+629 FEYYETLDFLKLFD
-643 IVEFEYKRENGTY
+643 IVEIEYERENGSY
-656 YIKPCKCEILKLNIF
+656 YIKPCLCEIIKLNIF

-677 RQL
+677 RQI

>member
-1 MKSFANIIE
+1 MLKSFANIIE

-17 TRLIFAPF
+17 TKLIFAPS

-37 SLYKDSYFD
+37 SSYSNSYFN
-46 ELFNIEENELY
+46 ELFNIKESELY
-57 NLFNIGSISVAEGG
+57 NLFNIGSISV
-71 QSSDNDRG
+71 DNDRG
-79 YIEVFSLEALYKQNK
+79 YVEVFSLEALYKQNK
-94 SYYQYTENK
+94 SYYQYKKDN

-111 NNFETPYSKK
+111 NNFETIYSKK
-121 NIIINIKRL
+121 NIIINIKKL
-130 FSTREWDAC
+130 FSTREW
-139 GDCPHC
+139 
-145 VPPSVLDSNNNSP
+145 LDSNND
-158 AKGTLREAG
+158 
-167 SRLITELNNIYIEP
+167 LITELNNMYIEP

-188 ADIEGDSLSFDT
+188 ADIEGDSLAFDT

-215 LFDDFSNL
+215 LFDDFANL
-223 YGNRFLVRQVFD
+223 YGNRFLVRQIFD
-235 GSNFSDSKIIFSGF
+235 SSNFEDSKIIFSGF

-266 DIRASFSAE
+266 DMRASFSTE

-287 DLKNFPENVQ
+287 DLKNFPENVE
-297 SGEDIIDTCRTL
+297 SGEDNIDTCRTL

-335 PEVVFEICDTSRHAI
+335 PEVIFEICDTSRHAI
-350 ENIVNRNDPL
+350 ENIVNRNDKL
-360 DENKLKPHI
+360 DNNKLKPHV

-374 PESESEIIERE
+374 PESENEILEK
-385 NGKVISG
+385 NGTVISG
-392 ELEIFIPEFKDYQDG
+392 ELEIFIPEFKDYNDG
-407 KGGQRVWTLDKEKG
+407 KGSQRVWTLDKEKG

-446 EINIPP
+446 EIDIPP

-457 LMREIL
+457 LMREVL

-519 IYDNK
+519 VYDNK
-524 IDFRRRR
+524 IDFI
-531 AVASTRFR
+531 STRFR
-539 SNEAKY
+539 ENKAKY
-545 KIKQYCMGRVDKTV
+545 KLKQYCMGRIDKTV
-559 EEGEYLSSCSIK
+559 ESDEYLSSCSIK

-580 NIDFEEEAK
+580 NTEFEEEAK

-599 FETLLKRKEDAVNLS
+599 FETLLKLKEDAISLS

-629 FEYYETLLFLKLFD
+629 FEYYETLDFLKLFD
-643 IVEFEYKRENGTY
+643 IVEIEYERENGSY
-656 YIKPCKCEILKLNIF
+656 YIKPCLCEIIKLNIF

-677 RQL
+677 RQI

>member
-1 MKSFANIIE
+1 MLKSFANIIE

-17 TRLIFAPF
+17 TKLIFAPS

-37 SLYKDSYFD
+37 SSYSNSYFN
-46 ELFNIEENELY
+46 ELFNIKESELY
-57 NLFNIGSISVAEGG
+57 NLFNIGSISV
-71 QSSDNDRG
+71 DNDRG
-79 YIEVFSLEALYKQNK
+79 YVEVFSLEALYKQNK
-94 SYYQYTENK
+94 SYYQYKKDN
-103 INYIAIHF
+103 ISYIAIHF
-111 NNFETPYSKK
+111 NNFETIYSKK
-121 NIIINIKRL
+121 NIIINIKKL
-130 FSTREWDAC
+130 FSTREW
-139 GDCPHC
+139 
-145 VPPSVLDSNNNSP
+145 LDSNNDF
-158 AKGTLREAG
+158 
-167 SRLITELNNIYIEP
+167 ITELNNMYIEP

-188 ADIEGDSLSFDT
+188 ADIEGDSLAFDT
-200 IQTNEMSVTLRNDDG
+200 IQTNEMSVTLRNEDG
-215 LFDDFSNL
+215 LFDDFANL
-223 YGNRFLVRQVFD
+223 YGNRFLVRQIFD
-235 GSNFSDSKIIFSGF
+235 SSNFEDSKIIFSGF

-266 DIRASFSAE
+266 DMRASFSTE

-287 DLKNFPENVQ
+287 DLKNFPENVE
-297 SGEDIIDTCRTL
+297 SGEDNIDTCRTL
-309 AAGHGII
+309 AAGHGVT

-328 ILNPDLI
+328 ILNSDLI
-335 PEVVFEICDTSRHAI
+335 PEVIFEICDTSRHAI
-350 ENIVNRNDPL
+350 ENIVNRNDKL
-360 DENKLKPHI
+360 DNNKLKPHV

-374 PESESEIIERE
+374 PESENEILEK
-385 NGKVISG
+385 NGTVISG
-392 ELEIFIPEFKDYQDG
+392 ELEIFIPEFKDYNDG
-407 KGGQRVWTLDKEKG
+407 KGSQRVWTLDKEKG

-446 EINIPP
+446 EIDIPP

-457 LMREIL
+457 LMREVL

-519 IYDNK
+519 VYDNK
-524 IDFRRRR
+524 IDFI
-531 AVASTRFR
+531 STRFR
-539 SNEAKY
+539 ENKAKY
-545 KIKQYCMGRVDKTV
+545 KLKQYCMGRVDKTV
-559 EEGEYLSSCSIK
+559 ESDEYLSSCSIK

-580 NIDFEEEAK
+580 NTEFEEEAK
-589 KRHRINAHEE
+589 KKHRINAHEE
-599 FETLLKRKEDAVNLS
+599 FETLLKLKEDAISLS

-629 FEYYETLLFLKLFD
+629 FEYYETLDFLKLFD
-643 IVEFEYKRENGTY
+643 IVEIEYERENGSY
-656 YIKPCKCEILKLNIF
+656 YIKPCLCEIIKLNIF

-677 RQL
+677 RQI

>member
-25 GGVWIASINEIY
+25 GGVWTASINEIY
-37 SLYKDSYFD
+37 SLYSSSYFNK
-46 ELFNIEENELY
+46 LFNIKENELY
-57 NLFNIGSISVAEGG
+57 NLFSIGSISV
-71 QSSDNDRG
+71 DNDRG

-94 SYYQYTENK
+94 SYYQYKKDN
-103 INYIAIHF
+103 INYIAVHF

-121 NIIINIKRL
+121 NILINIKRL
-130 FSTREWDAC
+130 FSTREW
-139 GDCPHC
+139 
-145 VPPSVLDSNNNSP
+145 LDSNNS
-158 AKGTLREAG
+158 
-167 SRLITELNNIYIEP
+167 LITELNNMYIEP

-188 ADIEGDSLSFDT
+188 ADIEGDSLAFDT

-223 YGNRFLVRQVFD
+223 YGNRFLVRQIFDYQADSRMPSDFNKSEGAYNED
-235 GSNFSDSKIIFSGF
+235 GSVATIKDSNIIFSGF

-266 DIRASFSAE
+266 DIRASFSTE

-297 SGEDIIDTCRTL
+297 SGEDTIDTCRTL
-309 AAGHGII
+309 AAGHGIT

-335 PEVVFEICDTSRHAI
+335 PEVVFEICDTSRNAI
-350 ENIVNRNDPL
+350 ESIVNRNDKL
-360 DENKLKPHI
+360 DNNKLKPHI

-374 PESESEIIERE
+374 PESENEIIER
-385 NGKVISG
+385 NGAEGTHSATVISG

-407 KGGQRVWTLDKEKG
+407 NGEQRVWTLDKEKG
-421 QLIFRGHKQV
+421 QLIFRGHKQI

-446 EINIPP
+446 EIDIPP

-457 LMREIL
+457 LIREIL

-475 YNIENWQLE
+475 YNIENWQIE

-519 IYDNK
+519 IDNNK
-524 IDFRRRR
+524 IDFI
-531 AVASTRFR
+531 STRFR

-559 EEGEYLSSCSIK
+559 ESDEYLSSLSIK

-580 NIDFEEEAK
+580 NTDFEEEAK

-599 FETLLKRKEDAVNLS
+599 FETLLKRKEDAVSLS

-629 FEYYETLLFLKLFD
+629 FEYYETLDFLKLFD
-643 IVEFEYKRENGTY
+643 IVEIEYKREDGSY
-656 YIKPCKCEILKLNIF
+656 YIKHCKCEILKLNIF
-671 DNVIKL
+671 DNIIKL

>member
-10 LDISSPD
+10 LDISSPG
-17 TRLIFAPF
+17 TRLIFAPC

-37 SLYKDSYFD
+37 SLYRDSYFN

-57 NLFNIGSISVAEGG
+57 NLFNIGSISV
-71 QSSDNDRG
+71 DNDRG

-94 SYYQYTENK
+94 SYYQYKKDN

-111 NNFETPYSKK
+111 NNFETPYSKN

-130 FSTREWDAC
+130 FSTREW
-139 GDCPHC
+139 
-145 VPPSVLDSNNNSP
+145 LDSNNN
-158 AKGTLREAG
+158 
-167 SRLITELNNIYIEP
+167 LITELNNIYIEP

-215 LFDDFSNL
+215 LFDDFINL

-235 GSNFSDSKIIFSGF
+235 GSDFSDSKIIFSGF
-249 IQKPEYSFL
+249 IQKPEYAFL

-266 DIRASFSAE
+266 DIRASFSTE

-282 EKEYP
+282 EQEYP

-297 SGEDIIDTCRTL
+297 NGEDIVDTCRTF
-309 AAGHGII
+309 AAGHGIT
-316 VKLKPIKYYTPD
+316 VKLKPIKYYTPS

-335 PEVVFEICDTSRHAI
+335 PEVIFEICDTSRHAI
-350 ENIVNRNDPL
+350 ESIVNRNDKL

-374 PESESEIIERE
+374 PESENDIIEHD
-385 NGKVISG
+385 GTVISG
-392 ELEIFIPEFKDYQDG
+392 ELEIFIPEFKDYNDG
-407 KGGQRVWTLDKEKG
+407 KGSQRVWTLDKEKG
-421 QLIFRGHKQV
+421 QIIFRGHKQV

-446 EINIPP
+446 EIDIPP

-519 IYDNK
+519 IYNNK
-524 IDFRRRR
+524 IDFI
-531 AVASTRFR
+531 STRFR

-559 EEGEYLSSCSIK
+559 ESDEYLSSCSIK
-571 YDLLKSTYK
+571 YDLSKSTYK
-580 NIDFEEEAK
+580 NTDFEEEAK
-589 KRHRINAHEE
+589 KRHRINTHEE
-599 FETLLKRKEDAVNLS
+599 FETLLKRKEDTISLS
-614 NEIMKSRY
+614 NEIMRSRY

-629 FEYYETLLFLKLFD
+629 FEYYETLDFLKLFD
-643 IVEFEYKRENGTY
+643 IVEIEYKREDGSY